1 VSFDHGFALSTV
13 DQTGVGKGGDIR
25 ISAEEMSVTNGA
37 QLGSS
42 TFGKGDTGNVIID
55 ASGKVSFDNG
65 FALSAVAQTGV
76 GKGGDIRISADSI
89 SVTNG
94 AQLVSSTFGKGDAGN
109 VIIDARGK
117 VSFDGTSSDAFS
129 RVEQT
134 GVGKGG
140 DIRISADSLFVT
152 NGAQLVAN
160 TNGQG
165 DAGNIE
171 INAPNSFSV
180 KGTSSSTGFSSGLFT
195 STDSNSTGSGGDI
208 TVNTPVLRV
217 SDGAVLDAR
226 TWSNRNGGNIT
237 LNVKLAEILNG
248 GQLLS
253 TSSGAGN
260 AGKITVNATDRVIVD
275 GSDSTFNN
283 RVAKFGPDVV
293 APVDAS
299 SGFFVR
305 SQSTGSAGDI
315 EVTSPQ
321 IRLDN
326 EARFIA
332 ESASGNGGNINLQV
346 RDLLLLRHGSLISTS
361 AGTAN
366 AGGNGGNIT
375 INSPNG
381 FIVALPDENSDIS
394 ANAYTGIGGRVQ
406 INATG
411 VYGIR
416 FRDKQNPQTSD
427 ITASS
432 EFGSAGTVQ
441 LNIPNNDPTQ
451 GLSTLSGELVNVENL
466 IANSC
471 IARTHQK
478 PGGTFFITGADGL
491 PNRPGDVSVSSYPT
505 GEVRSLPGSATSR
518 PWRKG
523 DPIVEPQ
530 GVYQLPNGHLVLSRE
545 CNN

>member
-1 VSFDHGFALSTV
+1 SSTFGKGDAGNVIIDARGRVSFDNGFALSTV
-13 DQTGVGKGGDIR
+13 NQNGVGKGGDIR

-37 QLGSS
+37 ELQ
-42 TFGKGDTGNVIID
+42 
-55 ASGKVSFDNG
+55 
-65 FALSAVAQTGV
+65 
-76 GKGGDIRISADSI
+76 
-89 SVTNG
+89 
-94 AQLVSSTFGKGDAGN
+94 
-109 VIIDARGK
+109 
-117 VSFDGTSSDAFS
+117 
-129 RVEQT
+129 
-134 GVGKGG
+134 
-140 DIRISADSLFVT
+140 SLT
-152 NGAQLVAN
+152 R
-160 TNGQG
+160 GQG

-171 INAPNSFSV
+171 INAKNSVSV
-180 KGTSSSTGFSSGLFT
+180 SGTSSSSGFSSGLFT
-195 STDSNSTGSGGDI
+195 STYPNSTGNGGDI
-208 TVNTPVLRV
+208 TVNTPILRV

-237 LNVKLAEILNG
+237 LNVKLGEILNG

-260 AGKITVNATDRVIVD
+260 AGKITVNATDQLIVD
-275 GSDSTFNN
+275 GSDSNFSN
-283 RVAKFGPDVV
+283 RLAKFGTNVV

-315 EVTSPQ
+315 EVTSQQ

-366 AGGNGGNIT
+366 AGGDGGNIT
-375 INSPNG
+375 INTPNG
-381 FIVALPDENSDIS
+381 FIVAFPDESSNIT

-411 VYGIR
+411 VYGIQ
-416 FRDKQNPQTSD
+416 FRDQLNPLTNN

-491 PNRPGDVSVSSYPT
+491 PNRPGNVSVSSYPT
-505 GEVRSLPGSATSR
+505 GEVRSITGRDKGYRVSTSR

-545 CNN
+545 CNS